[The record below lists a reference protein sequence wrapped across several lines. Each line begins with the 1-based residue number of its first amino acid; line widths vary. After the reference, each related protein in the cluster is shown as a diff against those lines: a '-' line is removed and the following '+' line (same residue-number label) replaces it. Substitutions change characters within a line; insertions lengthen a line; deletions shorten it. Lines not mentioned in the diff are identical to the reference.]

1 MSSNMGSGEGT
12 GGTWRFDLVTVNGTA
27 IAAVP
32 EPGTWGLM
40 FAGLAAVGFIAR
52 RRA

>member
-1 MSSNMGSGEGT
+1 MSSNTGSGYGT

-40 FAGLAAVGFIAR
+40 FAGLDAVGFIAR